1 MNDEA
6 VLQVLQSTM
15 LAHAKAE
22 EERIDAQIQAI
33 DNMGE
38 DDFEKLR
45 EKRRQQLKK
54 AHEQKL
60 VWKSL
65 GHGSV
70 TELPD
75 QPAFFKAMN
84 GKSENVICLF
94 YTNTNDYG
102 KLFERHFRTLAPNHL
117 ETLFCKID
125 AEKAPY
131 LCSNLGIQMMP
142 TVVLVKKGKVVHK
155 IAGLDELGGD
165 KFSTEWLEWYTAQF
179 KVLRCDKPQPD
190 SPFIDGHEKF
200 VNLDRKEKRTGN
212 IRTSDYNDGSEFWE
226 D

>member
-1 MNDEA
+1 M
-6 VLQVLQSTM
+6 M
-15 LAHAKAE
+15 AHAKAE
-22 EERIDAQIQAI
+22 EDKIDAQIQAI
-33 DNMGE
+33 DNMDE
-38 DDFEKLR
+38 DDFDALR
-45 EKRRQQLKK
+45 EKRRLALIK
-54 AHEQKL
+54 AHEKKQL
-60 VWKSL
+60 WKSL
-65 GHGSV
+65 GHGTV

-94 YTNTNDYG
+94 YSNTNDFG
-102 KLFERHFRTLAPNHL
+102 KLFERHFRALAPNHL
-117 ETLFCKID
+117 ETMFCMIH

-131 LCSNLGIQMMP
+131 LCENMSIFMMP
-142 TVVLVKKGKVVHK
+142 TVLLVKKGQVVHK

-190 SPFIDGHEKF
+190 SPFIDGAEKF
-200 VNLDRKEKRTGN
+200 VNLDRQQKSTGS
-212 IRTSDYNDGSEFWE
+212 IRSSEYNDDGEFY

>member
-22 EERIDAQIQAI
+22 EERIDAQVQAI

-65 GHGSV
+65 GHGS
-70 TELPD
+70 ERPINFLLLL
-75 QPAFFKAMN
+75 
-84 GKSENVICLF
+84 LF
-94 YTNTNDYG
+94 
-102 KLFERHFRTLAPNHL
+102 A
-117 ETLFCKID
+117 
-125 AEKAPY
+125 A
-131 LCSNLGIQMMP
+131 
-142 TVVLVKKGKVVHK
+142 VVHRRSISK
-155 IAGLDELGGD
+155 Y
-165 KFSTEWLEWYTAQF
+165 SYS
-179 KVLRCDKPQPD
+179 C
-190 SPFIDGHEKF
+190 
-200 VNLDRKEKRTGN
+200 
-212 IRTSDYNDGSEFWE
+212 
-226 D
+226 